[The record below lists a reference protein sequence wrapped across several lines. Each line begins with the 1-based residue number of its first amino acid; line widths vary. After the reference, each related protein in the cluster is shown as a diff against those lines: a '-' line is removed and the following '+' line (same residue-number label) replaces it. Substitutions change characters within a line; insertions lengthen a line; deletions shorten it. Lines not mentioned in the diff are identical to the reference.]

1 MVINEII
8 KATIKENEFI
18 QYNNDNVVTTI
29 DFINNIFSRKNDEFV
44 FNVDFQNNNI
54 TYELLKENLKFEQK
68 DLFCSIEIKNNIII
82 KYEFDGKRK
91 IIIEFL

>member
-1 MVINEII
+1 MNDIVKAII
-8 KATIKENEFI
+8 KEKEFI

-29 DFINNIFSRKNDEFV
+29 DLANNIFSRKNDEFV

-54 TYELLKENLKFEQK
+54 SYELLKENLKFEQK
-68 DLFCSIEIKNNIII
+68 DLFCSIEIKKNIII
-82 KYEFDGKRK
+82 NYEFDGKRK

>member
-1 MVINEII
+1 MNDIV
-8 KATIKENEFI
+8 KATIKEKEFI

-29 DFINNIFSRKNDEFV
+29 DLANNIFSRKNDEFV

-54 TYELLKENLKFEQK
+54 SYELLKEKLKFEQK
-68 DLFCSIEIKNNIII
+68 DLFCSIEIKKNIII
-82 KYEFDGKRK
+82 NYEFDGKRK

>member
-1 MVINEII
+1 MNDIVKAII
-8 KATIKENEFI
+8 KEKEFI
-18 QYNNDNVVTTI
+18 RYNNDNVVTTI
-29 DFINNIFSRKNDEFV
+29 DLANNIFSRKNDEFV

-54 TYELLKENLKFEQK
+54 SYELLKEKLKFEQK